1 MLRRDRGF
9 DSAGAWS
16 ALLSEERSLAAA
28 EAAVSRLK
36 AEQEARVREQETR
49 RVRARMWDHAERT
62 ADRDASALELDAV
75 HARLDAVCEDRDAC
89 AWTVQE
95 RSRKVVE
102 RACATRRP
110 TFCVRN

>member
-9 DSAGAWS
+9 DSAGAWL
-16 ALLSEERSLAAA
+16 ALLGEERSLAAA

-75 HARLDAVCEDRDAC
+75 HARLDAGCEDRDAC

-102 RACATRRP
+102 WACATRRP

>member
-9 DSAGAWS
+9 DSAGAWG

-36 AEQEARVREQETR
+36 AEQEARVREQE
-49 RVRARMWDHAERT
+49 MWDHAERT

-102 RACATRRP
+102 WACATRRP

>member
-9 DSAGAWS
+9 DSAGAWL
-16 ALLSEERSLAAA
+16 ALLGEERSLAAA

-89 AWTVQE
+89 AWIVQE

-102 RACATRRP
+102 WACATRRP